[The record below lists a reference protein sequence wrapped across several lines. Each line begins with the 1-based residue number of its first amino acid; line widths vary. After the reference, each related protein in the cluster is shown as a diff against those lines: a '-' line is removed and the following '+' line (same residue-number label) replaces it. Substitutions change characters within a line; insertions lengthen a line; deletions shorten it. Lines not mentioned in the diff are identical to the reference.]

1 MRTLTDIRDGM
12 ARLARA
18 KARDE
23 AVSATDAA
31 PLAKWTACRAGIDA
45 EAVVARY
52 AVADL
57 AMLVDAVDRLARWFD
72 DAPLAR
78 ANGVASEA
86 AHDADAAWLRERGF
100 LPCP

>member
-1 MRTLTDIRDGM
+1 MRTLTDIRDGL

-45 EAVVARY
+45 EAVVVRY
-52 AVADL
+52 AVSDL
-57 AMLVDAVDRLARWFD
+57 AMLVEAADRLAKWFD
-72 DAPLAR
+72 DDPLAHID
-78 ANGVASEA
+78 GISIEA
-86 AHDADAAWLRERGF
+86 EHDADAPWLRERGF